1 MHNYEEDKEVDLKQ
15 TADFINDFF
24 VNIGPNLS
32 KNIKEAWKFNGH
44 HTDLLLDDI
53 STNIEEVTKLCNN
66 ININKSSCIENL
78 SAEILRDAFLAIS
91 EKITELFNCS
101 FISSQI
107 PASWKVAKVTP
118 LQKPGN
124 TKDVSNLR
132 PVSLLPLPS
141 KLIEKN
147 VHNRIYNHC
156 NANKLLDEMQGG
168 FRPNHST
175 TSTTA
180 YFFNDLYKAINEKQI
195 SIAVFIDA
203 MKAFDTVNHPIL
215 SQKMKYFGIVGKNYK
230 WIENYL
236 SERKQCT
243 IANYIL
249 SDEKLIT
256 CGVPQGSVCGPLFFL
271 LYIYDISS
279 SLKNC

>member
-1 MHNYEEDKEVDLKQ
+1 MKRLVDLKQ

-53 STNIEEVTKLCNN
+53 NTNIEEVTKLCNN

-78 SAEILRDAFLAIS
+78 SAEILRDAFLAIP

-141 KLIEKN
+141 KLIEKIGRVRKN
-147 VHNRIYNHC
+147 SGGKRQADYQPQVTTGKRRPDR
-156 NANKLLDEMQGG
+156 LLVLGG
-168 FRPNHST
+168 CTHRP
-175 TSTTA
+175 
-180 YFFNDLYKAINEKQI
+180 EI
-195 SIAVFIDA
+195 S
-203 MKAFDTVNHPIL
+203 
-215 SQKMKYFGIVGKNYK
+215 GISLVR
-230 WIENYL
+230 YL
-236 SERKQCT
+236 SGQSQRRQRWQ
-243 IANYIL
+243 
-249 SDEKLIT
+249 
-256 CGVPQGSVCGPLFFL
+256 VPAIYLCSPVAGTRLAIFPPLFFAPSL
-271 LYIYDISS
+271 LSIIEYITTAMLTNY
-279 SLKNC
+279 